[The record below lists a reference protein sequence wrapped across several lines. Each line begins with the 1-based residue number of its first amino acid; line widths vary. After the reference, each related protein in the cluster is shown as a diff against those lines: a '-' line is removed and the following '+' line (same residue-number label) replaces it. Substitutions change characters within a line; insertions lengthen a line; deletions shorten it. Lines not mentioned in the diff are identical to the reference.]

1 MRPWFFPV
9 LFILSLVGLIAI
21 CLGCSGKLLPM
32 FPDEVGRLGAGFP
45 VGYQWALWDSGLASI
60 QYKNIDLSVLVNG
73 GPEYDEFEEDL
84 DYPIEIDGSHWTV
97 ATTIEKNL
105 LYTPPRTSI
114 KYAWLDDQDP
124 DGPSPEAV
132 TA

>member
-73 GPEYDEFEEDL
+73 GPEHDGTLDE
-84 DYPIEIDGSHWTV
+84 PAQIDGSHWTL
-97 ATTIEKNL
+97 ATTVEKNFGSS
-105 LYTPPRTSI
+105 PVDTSI

>member
-1 MRPWFFPV
+1 MRIWSSAI
-9 LFILSLVGLIAI
+9 LMGILLAIILS
-21 CLGCSGKLLPM
+21 CSGKLIPTI
-32 FPDEVGRLGAGFP
+32 PDGPIRFASDFD
-45 VGYQWALWDSGLASI
+45 YFWALWDSGLASI

>member
-1 MRPWFFPV
+1 MRPLVSSILFAFF
-9 LFILSLVGLIAI
+9 IIALIAF
-21 CLGCSGKLLPM
+21 CLGCSGKLSPLLPDDD
-32 FPDEVGRLGAGFP
+32 FRFGALFDEP
-45 VGYQWALWDSGLASI
+45 WALWDSGLASI

-73 GPEYDEFEEDL
+73 GPEHDGTLDE
-84 DYPIEIDGSHWTV
+84 PAEIDGSHWTLA
-97 ATTIEKNL
+97 ATVEKNFASS
-105 LYTPPRTSI
+105 PVDTSI